1 LSTVRDYE
9 TRRRTPI
16 PNNVDAM
23 RRALQE
29 AGIRFVFDLDG
40 NPAGIV
46 VRGARL
52 DLSTIGN

>member
-1 LSTVRDYE
+1 VRDYE